1 MGWLANETVAAAGRG
16 LSEPMDAVAVAS
28 RVADGAAATGWYW
41 GRRAADT
48 VALLEACSDRAGLAG
63 TSLNKH
69 IYITQASVVRQKSS
83 KDRTLQKTKYQT
95 HPPLPAMFMSDRQ
108 VRRLTDV
115 HVRRTMASSH
125 RPC

>member
-48 VALLEACSDRAGLAG
+48 VTLLEACSDTAGLAG
-63 TSLNKH
+63 TSLNQH
-69 IYITQASVVRQKSS
+69 IYITQASVARQKRS
-83 KDRTLQKTKYQT
+83 KNRTPQKTV
-95 HPPLPAMFMSDRQ
+95 SDTPS
-108 VRRLTDV
+108 LTCCV
-115 HVRRTMASSH
+115 HE
-125 RPC
+125 